1 VKTIELT
8 LAALILIAFTG
19 LMGLVGWVEN
29 LGM

>member
-1 VKTIELT
+1 MKALEAG
-8 LAALILIAFTG
+8 LATALIAGFMV

>member
-1 VKTIELT
+1 MRAIEAT
-8 LAALILIAFTG
+8 LVGLILLAFTA